1 MDGASLPRG
10 HVTSNR
16 RLECIEIHLA
26 NGYFSSAVHQPEQ
39 VVMKP
44 TLTGRTRSSLDHA
57 KRIGALLL
65 AVCMLM
71 LMACGGTKV
80 YTADKTIVYRDNIY
94 NMSSVQRIGTRK
106 EIKLPD
112 GEVINSSNMDK
123 KQVQA
128 IFKENP
134 KTDLM
139 VSMIFEFDD
148 KEMVYLRAK
157 ADSYSEYS
165 RMESRLDSA
174 RKDITK
180 FVGDK
185 KKTQLKLR

>member
-1 MDGASLPRG
+1 
-10 HVTSNR
+10 
-16 RLECIEIHLA
+16 
-26 NGYFSSAVHQPEQ
+26 
-39 VVMKP
+39 MKP

-57 KRIGALLL
+57 KRIGALSL

-157 ADSYSEYS
+157 SDSYSEYS

-180 FVGDK
+180 FMGDK